1 MLLIQ
6 KGTFRELVGGS
17 DDIFGFGRPAEAAV
31 CQTVHA
37 WRRPGCRA
45 AAIDAGSRKRIVF
58 TNRATTAMTHVTL
71 GPVTV
76 HLPDLAVLA

>member
-17 DDIFGFGRPAEAAV
+17 DDIFRQSRPGRAAARPV
-31 CQTVHA
+31 VQA
-37 WRRPGCRA
+37 WRLSGRRA

-58 TNRATTAMTHVTL
+58 VALVMHVTL
-71 GPVTV
+71 GPVAV

>member
-17 DDIFGFGRPAEAAV
+17 DDIFRFGRPAEAAV
-31 CQTVHA
+31 GPVA
-37 WRRPGCRA
+37 RGRRRPGRRA
-45 AAIDAGSRKRIVF
+45 AAIDAGNRKRIVF
-58 TNRATTAMTHVTL
+58 IAVMTHVTL

-76 HLPDLAVLA
+76 HLPYLAVLA

>member
-17 DDIFGFGRPAEAAV
+17 DDIFRFARQAEAAV
-31 CQTVHA
+31 RPVA
-37 WRRPGCRA
+37 LGWRRPGCRA
-45 AAIDAGSRKRIVF
+45 AAIDAGNRKRIVF
-58 TNRATTAMTHVTL
+58 IAVMTHVTL

-76 HLPDLAVLA
+76 HLSDLAVLA

>member
-17 DDIFGFGRPAEAAV
+17 DDIFRFGRPADAAV
-31 CQTVHA
+31 CPAIRA
-37 WRRPGCRA
+37 WGRPGCRA

-58 TNRATTAMTHVTL
+58 TARMTHVTL